1 MRRLLIT
8 LGFPPAVGGMQ
19 RYLYQRCQAVGRG
32 EIIVLAPQTAGWRE
46 FDAQQPFPIHRWS
59 SFLGQ
64 VPIIKRLLQLILPLF
79 HALSL
84 YHRQGFDWVECGQ
97 PLPFGLIA
105 LLLKR
110 VFGIPYL
117 VWAYGN
123 DILRPQRYPFLRRL
137 LCLVLSNADGVVAI
151 SQSTKREIVRLGLN
165 PDRIAVIPPSVD
177 TQRFHPQIDGSQ
189 VVTRHRL
196 QGKRVILTVARL
208 VERKGI
214 DMVIRAMPKVFE
226 AIPNVVYLV
235 IGIGPYQ
242 GKLERLA
249 RELGLEGRVIFVGRV
264 PDEELP
270 YYYNTCD
277 LFVLVS
283 RTLADK
289 GEIEGFGI
297 VFLEAGACG
306 KPVIGGRGGGTS
318 EAIEEGVTGL
328 LVDPLDVNEI
338 ANAIIRVLQDEEL
351 ARRLGENGRR
361 RATNQPDW
369 TLLEKN
375 FLPKTRRRI
384 SLYASRD

>member
-1 MRRLLIT
+1 M
-8 LGFPPAVGGMQ
+8 
-19 RYLYQRCQAVGRG
+19 
-32 EIIVLAPQTAGWRE
+32 
-46 FDAQQPFPIHRWS
+46 
-59 SFLGQ
+59 
-64 VPIIKRLLQLILPLF
+64 ILPLF

-97 PLPFGLIA
+97 LLPFGLIA

-123 DILRPQRYPFLRRL
+123 DVLRPQRYPFLRRL
-137 LCLVLSNADGVVAI
+137 LCLVLSNADSVVAI

-165 PDRIAVIPPSVD
+165 PDRIAVIPPAVD

-189 VVTRHRL
+189 VVIRHRL

-214 DMVIRAMPKVFE
+214 DMVIKAMPKVLE

-249 RELGLEGRVIFVGRV
+249 RGLGLEGRVIFVGRV

-270 YYYNTCD
+270 YYYNICD

-384 SLYASRD
+384 SLYALRD

>member
-97 PLPFGLIA
+97 LLPFGLIA

-123 DILRPQRYPFLRRL
+123 DVLRPQRYPFLRRL
-137 LCLVLSNADGVVAI
+137 LCLVLSNADSVVAI

-165 PDRIAVIPPSVD
+165 PDRIAVIPPAVD

-189 VVTRHRL
+189 VVIRHRL

-214 DMVIRAMPKVFE
+214 DMVIKAMPKVLE

-249 RELGLEGRVIFVGRV
+249 RGLGLEGRVIFVGRV

-270 YYYNTCD
+270 YYYNICD

-384 SLYASRD
+384 SLYALRD